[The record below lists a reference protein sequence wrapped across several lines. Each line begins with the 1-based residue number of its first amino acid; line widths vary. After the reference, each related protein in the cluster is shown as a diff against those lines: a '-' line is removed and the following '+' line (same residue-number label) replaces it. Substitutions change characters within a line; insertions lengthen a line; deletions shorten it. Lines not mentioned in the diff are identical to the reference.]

1 MGFFDKVAKTAIA
14 TAVTLGVVK
23 VIGDIK
29 EKREEEKR
37 RKNTPCY
44 FDGNITENAFINIAY
59 SATRQI
65 KKRNVNIEVC
75 GPVVYGTVESQSGL
89 SDWSF
94 SIDFNDYGSITGTY
108 WLHSNNQDSIIPQK
122 IASIMSEEISKLN

>member
-37 RKNTPCY
+37 
-44 FDGNITENAFINIAY
+44 
-59 SATRQI
+59 
-65 KKRNVNIEVC
+65 
-75 GPVVYGTVESQSGL
+75 
-89 SDWSF
+89 
-94 SIDFNDYGSITGTY
+94 
-108 WLHSNNQDSIIPQK
+108 
-122 IASIMSEEISKLN
+122 